1 MQCKKNEYCV
11 VLLFLWGKYRT
22 KSTLK
27 MEEAFRLPVWEYSS
41 PMREIVGA
49 TGALDMKART
59 LTSCL
64 HCVVSQMGG
73 RGDCWCSTVLI
84 ILALFIWYRTQ
95 AFRLVFKFKVDLQPK
110 QNFSET
116 TFTNMLRILSPDWFY
131 SVPSS
136 LQSLLTST
144 SSPFAT
150 LICKHDALSL

>member
-1 MQCKKNEYCV
+1 MCRSLV
-11 VLLFLWGKYRT
+11 AV
-22 KSTLK
+22 
-27 MEEAFRLPVWEYSS
+27 
-41 PMREIVGA
+41 REIQNKINSKDGRGIQA
-49 TGALDMKART
+49 PSLRIQFTMEGNCGSNRGSRYEGKNIE
-59 LTSCL
+59 SCL

-84 ILALFIWYRTQ
+84 VLALFIWYRTQ